1 MNEKL
6 SKRLFKDYKK
16 LFEPPKIRNDP
27 MKSCMSWGFECG
39 DGWAEL
45 LEDMFKEIQNYVV
58 ANKVKG
64 FHFVQIKEKF
74 GGLRA
79 YTSFEDDTIRS
90 IIRKAED
97 RAEHTC
103 EVCGKEGKI
112 RRGGW
117 LRCLCAECAKP
128 TISDVITDVV

>member
-79 YTSFEDDTIRS
+79 YTSF
-90 IIRKAED
+90 
-97 RAEHTC
+97 
-103 EVCGKEGKI
+103 
-112 RRGGW
+112 
-117 LRCLCAECAKP
+117 
-128 TISDVITDVV
+128 